1 MNKQAQ
7 FRVLLDT
14 NAQEALTEMLQELKD
29 SGDFVKINPSRLVS
43 WIVEG
48 FRKESFEKKK
58 DQIIQDHF
66 NSKEYLRDLATKI
79 QSSDNAADILANAL
93 QKIQMRNKRTN
104 VKKSKKEKPAEED
117 QPERI

>member
-1 MNKQAQ
+1 MNKQTQ

-48 FRKESFEKKK
+48 FKKESFEKKK
-58 DQIIQDHF
+58 DKIIQDHF

-104 VKKSKKEKPAEED
+104 VKKAKKERIAEESL
-117 QPERI
+117 PE

>member
-1 MNKQAQ
+1 MNKQTQ

-14 NAQEALTEMLQELKD
+14 NAQDALTEMLQELKD

-48 FRKESFEKKK
+48 FKKESFEKKK

-66 NSKEYLRDLATKI
+66 NSKEYLRNIAKTISDSDDLEKVLRDTIMQLKP
-79 QSSDNAADILANAL
+79 
-93 QKIQMRNKRTN
+93 KRSKN
-104 VKKSKKEKPAEED
+104 VSKENRQEKD
-117 QPERI
+117 Q